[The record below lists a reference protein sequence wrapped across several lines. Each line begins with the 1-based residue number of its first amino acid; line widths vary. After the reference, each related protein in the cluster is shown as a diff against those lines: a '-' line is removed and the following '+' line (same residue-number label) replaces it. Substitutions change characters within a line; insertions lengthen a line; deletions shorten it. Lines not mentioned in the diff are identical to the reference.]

1 MKISFFFFLLFLSLF
16 GFSQEHYNEVYDQNG
31 NVRPKY
37 QKIFEQYKNLTEDQ
51 KRTIMQ
57 LTSVDFKG
65 DNMVHPL
72 PRILDQAEYQN
83 LKKGVEQR
91 GKAISMFLKD
101 HYSGNKSYLKNNVIP
116 EEIINQV
123 IERNGE
129 SEWGKFLKPENISFW
144 YGPDIIRDPTGS
156 FRVIE
161 DNPGFIGGV
170 GDLEL
175 ASKTLTERAQIYG
188 KELKPV
194 HPQFYDKM
202 INRYKQLAGD
212 GVVVLLQYTDDLIAD
227 NEDLRTQALFEDR
240 GVITVKIDPDEKHTI
255 KSKNHLIIRDDGVS
269 VKIKTRQGEIEKKV
283 GFIIGNVDPL
293 DFDRSHPANRYRR
306 LLEEAN
312 LHLDQSQLP
321 PHLRKK
327 LKSLMIPSL
336 TTNQV
341 DLDALEE
348 FLRKNSNFEH
358 GLNLKGPTD
367 GLLTAV
373 FDGKVKMNYA
383 PGLEFMGD
391 KEFYMYVDD
400 LVRFYLKEE
409 PIIKNLETKSFRTFN
424 ELGVGKLNQAL
435 VEDVFNNIDQYVI
448 KKVDGRGG
456 DAVWVGPK
464 MDKTELPSVK
474 AKVLAEPH
482 AYIVQ
487 KYTPLSEMDNF
498 IVDLR
503 VISDVHNNK
512 VIVTDTPWGRAVPKT
527 GNGKVNIS
535 DLGSETAVFVLPDN
549 PCNHIWH

>member
-1 MKISFFFFLLFLSLF
+1 MKFSLYLFLFFLSLIAF
-16 GFSQEHYNEVYDQNG
+16 AQDNHFNEVFDQTG
-31 NVRPKY
+31 AVRPKY
-37 QKIFEQYKNLTEDQ
+37 KNIYNLYKNLSEDQ

-72 PRILDQAEYQN
+72 PRILDQVEYQT

-91 GKAISMFLKD
+91 GKAISLFLKD
-101 HYSGNKSYLKNNVIP
+101 HYSGQKNYLKNHIIP

-129 SEWGKFLKPENISFW
+129 SAWAQYLKPENISFW
-144 YGPDIIRDPTGS
+144 YGPDIIRDPHGD

-170 GDLEL
+170 GDMEL
-175 ASKTLTERAQIYG
+175 ASKTLIDRAKIYSD
-188 KELKPV
+188 ELKPV

-202 INRYKQLAGD
+202 IDRYKKLAGD
-212 GVVVLLQYTDDLIAD
+212 DVVVLLQYNDQLIAD
-227 NEDLRTQALFEDR
+227 NEDLRTQAIFEER
-240 GVITVKIDPDEKHTI
+240 GVVTVKIDP
-255 KSKNHLIIRDDGVS
+255 SKKIDKRFNNHLKIAEDGVY
-269 VKIKTRQGEIEKKV
+269 VKTKTANGVVTKKV

-293 DFDRSHPANRYRR
+293 DFDRSHPANRYRK
-306 LLEEAN
+306 LMEEAN
-312 LHLDQSQLP
+312 LQLDQLTRSS
-321 PHLRKK
+321 KNK
-327 LKSLMIPSL
+327 LKALMIPNEI
-336 TTNQV
+336 TGKV
-341 DLDALEE
+341 DLDAVEKFIRE
-348 FLRKNSNFEH
+348 TSTIEH
-358 GLNLKGPTD
+358 GLDKASPTD
-367 GLLTAV
+367 GLLSAV

-400 LVRFYLKEE
+400 LVRFYIKEE
-409 PIIKNLETKSFRTFN
+409 PIIKNLETKSFRLFN
-424 ELGVGKLNQAL
+424 HDGVGKLNGQL
-435 VEDVFNNIDQYVI
+435 VEDVFANIDQYVI

-474 AKVLAEPH
+474 ARVLAEPH

-487 KYTPLSEMDNF
+487 KYTALSEMDNF

-503 VISDVHNNK
+503 VISDVNNNK
-512 VIVTDTPWGRAVPKT
+512 VIVTDTPWGRAVPKD

>member
-1 MKISFFFFLLFLSLF
+1 MKLLLIFYILFLSLF
-16 GFSQEHYNEVYDQNG
+16 SFAQEHYNEVFDQHG
-31 NVRPKY
+31 QVRAKY
-37 QKIFEQYKNLTEDQ
+37 KNIYELYKNLSEEQ

-72 PRILDQAEYQN
+72 PRILDQSEYQI

-91 GKAISMFLKD
+91 GKAISLFLKD
-101 HYSGNKSYLKNNVIP
+101 HYSGEKSYLKNNIIP

-129 SEWGKFLKPENISFW
+129 SAWNKYVKPDNISFW
-144 YGPDIIRDPTGS
+144 YGPDIIRDANGH

-175 ASKTLTERAQIYG
+175 ASKTLTDRAEIYK

-202 INRYKQLAGD
+202 IERYKKIAGD
-212 GVVVLLQYTDDLIAD
+212 DVVLLLQYNDQLIAD
-227 NEDLRTQALFEDR
+227 NEDLRTQAIFEER
-240 GVITVKIDPDEKHTI
+240 GVVTVKIDPHKKIDNRFSNQLKITSE
-255 KSKNHLIIRDDGVS
+255 GVF
-269 VKIKTRQGEIEKKV
+269 VKIKTDSGFVTKKV
-283 GFIIGNVDPL
+283 GFVIGNVDPL
-293 DFDRSHPANRYRR
+293 DFDRHHPANRYRK
-306 LLEEAN
+306 LMEEAVS
-312 LHLDQSQLP
+312 HLDQKEFP

-327 LKSLMIPSL
+327 LKHLMLPDLVS
-336 TTNQV
+336 NKV
-341 DLDALEE
+341 NLDALEH
-348 FLRKNSNFEH
+348 FLRIESNFAH
-358 GLNLKGPTD
+358 SLDVKGPTD

-400 LVRFYLKEE
+400 LVSFYLNQE

-424 ELGVGKLNQAL
+424 QEGIGKLNQNL
-435 VEDVFNNIDQYVI
+435 VDEVFLNIEKYVI

-464 MDKTELPSVK
+464 MDKAELPSVK
-474 AKVLAEPH
+474 ARILTEPH

-487 KYTPLSEMDNF
+487 KYTALSEMDNF

-503 VISDVHNNK
+503 VISDVNNNK
-512 VIVTDTPWGRAVPKT
+512 VIVTDTPWGRAVPKS